1 MTTDYKTLDELSGA
15 VRSEDCHASKSAF
28 ICTHHWKH
36 YHVAV
41 AGDVTICAMWPIED
55 YEKHEE
61 GDDPF
66 PPWDY
71 G

>member
-1 MTTDYKTLDELSGA
+1 MTTDYKNLDELSGA
-15 VRSEDCHASKSAF
+15 VRSEDCHAGKSAF

-41 AGDVTICAMWPIED
+41 GDGHICAMWEIED
-55 YEKHEE
+55 YEKHEAD
-61 GDDPF
+61 DDPF

-71 G
+71 D